1 MRTVPLGTSEK
12 LFRSLH
18 RKMLD
23 SGYEAPPWDRLDSAP
38 FAPDAIESARRA
50 WGARV
55 EAEYRSMVVF
65 SELLARFPEVGLP
78 LEVSCATTRLIQD
91 EARHT
96 ELCAR
101 VADALGGHGDVSLD
115 PGTLRLVRDDLSA
128 KLFVARWT
136 VSMFCVGESSSVG
149 LLRELAAGATDPCV
163 KVVVDTLLRDETLHD
178 RFGWALARLVIPL
191 LNADEMD
198 WLGADL
204 AFAFAHYD
212 QTNGACLRGDDG
224 VMPPEADA
232 PVGANLGVIPRPRF
246 AKAFYERIDN
256 VILPGL
262 AELGV
267 PAYEAWALRH
277 EARRG

>member
-1 MRTVPLGTSEK
+1 
-12 LFRSLH
+12 
-18 RKMLD
+18 
-23 SGYEAPPWDRLDSAP
+23 
-38 FAPDAIESARRA
+38 
-50 WGARV
+50 
-55 EAEYRSMVVF
+55 MVVF
-65 SELLARFPEVGLP
+65 GELLARFPEVGLP
-78 LEVSCATTRLIQD
+78 LEATCATTRLIQD

-101 VADALGGHGDVSLD
+101 VADALGGHADVSLD
-115 PGTLRLVRDDLSA
+115 PSTLRLVRDDLLGEARPSPGGRCQCSA
-128 KLFVARWT
+128 SARPRRWA
-136 VSMFCVGESSSVG
+136 CCASSW
-149 LLRELAAGATDPCV
+149 RAPPTRA

-191 LNADEMD
+191 LNPDEMD

-212 QTNGACLRGDDG
+212 HTNGACLRGDDG

-256 VILPGL
+256 VILPGSRRGAGRAAPGL
-262 AELGV
+262 
-267 PAYEAWALRH
+267 ALRH
-277 EARRG
+277 EARKG